1 MPSKAFKLAE
11 AMISNPVMSDI
22 VTNTAAVPVS
32 ITNQIEISTDQGVAT
47 VNDLPN
53 IGNNTGDI
61 QLVESTNR
69 LYVWNGSG
77 WYNIALINTTPAWDS
92 GGQPAGSY
100 VLDADSP
107 QNATIISLAASDPEG
122 LPINYTYVT
131 SGQMDSIA
139 TISQDSSVFTIT
151 PKTAAQVPDGGTGS
165 ITFRASDGIN
175 ILPQVS
181 SFTLNFISIV
191 TNSKHTSLLATATGT
206 SDNNNITDASTNNHS
221 IAVNGDA
228 HAGTFSPYRDG
239 GYSTYFDHTDRVYLT
254 NDMSAALGT
263 SGFSMEAW
271 IYRTTTD
278 SDENVIVNGPGNDNG
293 WGLAISSGKIR
304 ARFHNTNLISGAT
317 TVSPNEWHHVMI
329 AKTASNELLIFLD
342 GTLDARSTSSSI
354 NYNATSTTLT
364 VGSYADRTQLVSYG
378 FNGYIRDARVI
389 VGYGTFPY
397 GSYGTSVGTNY
408 FTPPSEPL
416 TAVSGTEALLCGLPY
431 HGDLSSNN
439 HSVSETGGAVTKPFS
454 PYDYDEYDAAAHGG
468 SVYFDGTGDWLRTAN
483 PLSLSGDFTV
493 SAWVYPQ
500 GTSKV
505 QIIASPNLSPNN
517 QFFIDANNAIGTY
530 DGNNTNTA
538 QGVSVVR
545 NAWNYLVW
553 SRTGS
558 TLNMYVNGQQSSNSF
573 SSTNTYNLEYIGI
586 LQGANNPLTGH
597 ISDLQVKTTSTSA
610 ANAVPP
616 TALLSSS
623 GTLLH
628 IKGTDAS
635 IIDKSQGSNLK
646 LVGNTTGSTTQ
657 VKFADTKSMYFDGID
672 DHIVGPTVSDLNIGT
687 GDFTAECWIYETTL
701 NTNKGIWDGRSTG
714 STTDGFT
721 FTRINT
727 DAFRIWSGGALITTD
742 PVTIQNTWVHC
753 AVVRYNGTLTIYIN
767 GSSSGTPV
775 SNSTNFSN
783 SGTFIIGAGRHGTDA
798 SATAFITGYIQ
809 DFRVSNYAR
818 YTANFTPPTAS
829 LEG

>member
-92 GGQPAGSY
+92 GGQPAASY
-100 VLDADSP
+100 ELDADSP

-131 SGQMDSIA
+131 SGQMNSIA

-165 ITFRASDGIN
+165 ITFRATDGVN

-181 SFTLNFISIV
+181 SFTLNFISTV

-206 SDNNNITDASTNNHS
+206 SDNNNITDASTNNHT
-221 IAVNGDA
+221 ITVNGDA
-228 HAGTFSPYRDG
+228 HAGTFSPYRSG
-239 GYSTYFDHTDRVYLT
+239 GYSIYFD
-254 NDMSAALGT
+254 GT
-263 SGFSMEAW
+263 SG
-271 IYRTTTD
+271 IR
-278 SDENVIVNGPGNDNG
+278 SDPSTGST
-293 WGLAISSGKIR
+293 LQ
-304 ARFHNTNLISGAT
+304 GAT
-317 TVSPNEWHHVMI
+317 TFTVEFWYNTKTITSGNKVIWGSRNYTSSTNTDDTIGRMFQNGGNLYYDVNASTVVQLNSVISADTWYYI
-329 AKTASNELLIFLD
+329 ALVVDSGALSLYLD
-342 GTLDARSTSSSI
+342 GTRVATATYTSPNASDIIAVGHTGNTPQQYIADFRINTAAEYSGTNHTVPTESLPSTSDTVFHLTKGYYGEWSL
-354 NYNATSTTLT
+354 TSL
-364 VGSYADRTQLVSYG
+364 
-378 FNGYIRDARVI
+378 
-389 VGYGTFPY
+389 
-397 GSYGTSVGTNY
+397 GTN
-408 FTPPSEPL
+408 FTTPVI
-416 TAVSGTEALLCGLPY
+416 T
-431 HGDLSSNN
+431 
-439 HSVSETGGAVTKPFS
+439 PFS
-454 PYDYDEYDAAAHGG
+454 PYDYLEYSAADHGG
-468 SVYFDGTGDWLRTAN
+468 SIYFDGTGDNLQLPSVLPA
-483 PLSLSGDFTV
+483 GAFTV
-493 SAWVYPQ
+493 SCWVYFNTEDYCAVWSQ
-500 GTSKV
+500 GTAGNAGRTSI
-505 QIIASPNLSPNN
+505 QALGSRNLY
-517 QFFIDANNAIGTY
+517 FAIGGTSVTSRETDISPKSWY
-530 DGNNTNTA
+530 YIEAQYSGSQIELFINGFSVGTASTTTNPQNTNFHVGTLGSA
-538 QGVSVVR
+538 WDSSYELDGYVSDLKVV
-545 NAWNYLVW
+545 
-553 SRTGS
+553 SGTPSG
-558 TLNMYVNGQQSSNSF
+558 
-573 SSTNTYNLEYIGI
+573 SST
-586 LQGANNPLTGH
+586 
-597 ISDLQVKTTSTSA
+597 V
-610 ANAVPP
+610 P
-616 TALLSSS
+616 TAPQSSS

-657 VKFADTKSMYFDGID
+657 VKFANTKTMYFDGID

-783 SGTFIIGAGRHGTDA
+783 SGTFIIGAGRHGPGAT
-798 SATAFITGYIQ
+798 ATAFITGYIQ
-809 DFRVSNYAR
+809 DLRVSNYAR
-818 YTANFTPPTAS
+818 YTATDETSNIPSAP